1 MFSPFLKR
9 VYLFTLIMTILSIII
24 FTISGSN
31 IEIKE
36 TIFSI
41 IGVYLKI
48 VLPLLIVYK
57 IWKWIRDGIIGKE
70 KIIVML
76 VNSIIYTLLCINLIV
91 IIFYIIS
98 LVKKQ

>member
-9 VYLFTLIMTILSIII
+9 VYLFTLIMTIISIII

-36 TIFSI
+36 TVYSI

-48 VLPLLIVYK
+48 VLPLLFVYI
-57 IWKWIRDGIIGKE
+57 IWKWLRDGFIGKE
-70 KIIVML
+70 KIIVMS
-76 VNSIIYTLLCINLIV
+76 VNSIIYTLLCINIV
-91 IIFYIIS
+91 IIIFYIIS
-98 LVKKQ
+98 LMKK

>member
-1 MFSPFLKR
+1 
-9 VYLFTLIMTILSIII
+9 MTILSIII

-48 VLPLLIVYK
+48 VLPLLIVYI
-57 IWKWIRDGIIGKE
+57 IWKWIRDGIISKE
-70 KIIVML
+70 KIIIML

-91 IIFYIIS
+91 VIFYIIS
-98 LVKKQ
+98 LVKTQ

>member
-1 MFSPFLKR
+1 
-9 VYLFTLIMTILSIII
+9 MTILSIII